1 MGRNTRGKEKDVV
14 GEPSTSE
21 AADGGE
27 GEFSVEKVIDRR
39 YIHLIIQASSNIL
52 QNNLQFVLKINLE
65 RRTAK
70 WNIS

>member
-39 YIHLIIQASSNIL
+39 YDYSDII
-52 QNNLQFVLKINLE
+52 
-65 RRTAK
+65 
-70 WNIS
+70 